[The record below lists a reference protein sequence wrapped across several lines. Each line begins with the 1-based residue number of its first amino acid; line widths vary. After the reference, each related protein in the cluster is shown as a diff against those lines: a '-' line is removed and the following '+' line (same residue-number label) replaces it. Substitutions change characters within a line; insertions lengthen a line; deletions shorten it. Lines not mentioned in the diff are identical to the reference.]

1 VKWWLG
7 LAIAGGGVFL
17 MKWTGK
23 WPTAVFALLAAGA
36 CLLAAGSLKAARY
49 VLKRAAD
56 LEGFDEDDPSRNE
69 IPSGRLAQMTIS
81 IERIPERTALALE
94 LALFFSGLAAAAMA
108 LPGHAAAAGW
118 AAAAAGLAASRQIK
132 RWPRVAPFVFALA
145 AAPAA
150 AIALLWVPAPG
161 SLPFD
166 RTTMAFLVLTGG
178 ACATG
183 ASVVMMRW
191 KFSERISL
199 PVAMALAVYGLS
211 WFFVQ
216 GEMCLGRENQPL
228 LVAVGV
234 AVGGVIALA
243 GWALRAIDGP
253 AAGVV
258 FFMTSRVYS
267 FVNWHGFVPFLA
279 ATVLGWRPLA
289 VKKKT
294 PGARRS
300 MHGAAYELL
309 VGFVPLA
316 LAGGYFMSSDLE
328 SFVHS
333 YYWVFLTAYAAFC
346 ASASAASVS
355 AMIEAK
361 PRARVAAAAGLCIV
375 LPVFVALVPDASSG
389 SRAIAVAAA
398 VSGALLSWAASEALK
413 SMEEWRNL
421 PTPVRRAALGCV
433 GAVIA
438 VTIAAVAGHGAS
450 PVAAG

>member
-17 MKWTGK
+17 MRWTGK

-36 CLLAAGSLKAARY
+36 CLLAAGSLRAARY
-49 VLKRAAD
+49 ALKRAAD
-56 LEGFDEDDPSRNE
+56 LEGFDEDDPARDETS
-69 IPSGRLAQMTIS
+69 SGRLAQMTIS

-94 LALFFSGLAAAAMA
+94 LALFFSGLAAAVMA

-118 AAAAAGLAASRQIK
+118 AAAATGLAASRRIE
-132 RWPRVAPFVFALA
+132 RWPRVAPFVFAVA

-150 AIALLWVPAPG
+150 AVALLWVPAPA

-166 RTTMAFLVLTGG
+166 RTAIAFLVLTGG

-183 ASVVMMRW
+183 ASVVTMRW

-199 PVAMALAVYGLS
+199 PVAMALAVWGLS

-216 GEMCLGRENQPL
+216 GELCLGREDQAM

-234 AVGGVIALA
+234 AVGGVVALA
-243 GWALRAIDGP
+243 GWVIRAIDGP

-289 VKKKT
+289 VERRT

-309 VGFVPLA
+309 VGFVPLT
-316 LAGGYFMSSDLE
+316 LAGGYFV
-328 SFVHS
+328 SFDQS
-333 YYWVFLTAYAAFC
+333 AFLHRFHWIFLIAYAAYC
-346 ASASAASVS
+346 SSASAASAS
-355 AMIEAK
+355 AMLVAK
-361 PRARVAAAAGLCIV
+361 PRARVIAGVGVCAV
-375 LPVFVALVPDASSG
+375 LPVFVGLFIWDASYG
-389 SRAIAVAAA
+389 AAAMAAA
-398 VSGALLSWAASEALK
+398 VSGALLSWGAGEALRG
-413 SMEEWRNL
+413 MEEWRRL
-421 PTPVRRAALGCV
+421 PAPVRRAALGCV
-433 GAVIA
+433 GAIVA
-438 VTIAAVAGHGAS
+438 VTIAAVAGQGAS
-450 PVAAG
+450 PSVAS